1 MYVLDKAIA
10 KQIVSRTMDILD
22 YNVNVMD
29 SLGTILWS
37 GDEGRIGSLHEGA
50 LLAIAHNRTV
60 DLYEDASNSLMGV
73 RPGVNVPLHYHG
85 EIIGVIGITGEAK
98 ALHQYGQLLKMTAEM
113 IVEQWNLKETLQWE
127 YRQREEFTLQLV
139 RSDFKKTPQIEA
151 WAQQLSISLEIP
163 RIAIVL
169 EVSDN
174 GLSLKELLSLLQSQE
189 RECLIAMTSLNQ
201 LVILKPVEPGDEVF
215 LPDADSLLIDNLLER
230 IPNRLKNQ
238 ISCALGRYF
247 PSWEGISHSYQT
259 AIETLAIGKKLK
271 PHQKVYLFE
280 EFSLQVLLT
289 GMKESWRGDALSHAY
304 KTLKDVDK
312 KGLLIKTL
320 AVYMEHFGDMK
331 ACANALHVHRNTLRY
346 RLDKIAKLT
355 NLNIHSLDDLFSLY
369 LGKLISD

>member
-10 KQIVSRTMDILD
+10 KQIVNRTMDILK

-29 SLGTILWS
+29 SQGTILWS

-60 DLYEDASNSLMGV
+60 DLNEDASSSLMGV

-139 RSDFKKTPQIEA
+139 RSDFKKTPQLEA
-151 WAQQLSISLEIP
+151 WAQQLNISLEVP
-163 RIAIVL
+163 RVAIVL

-174 GLSLKELLSLLQSQE
+174 GSSLKELLSLLQSQE

-201 LVILKPVEPGDEVF
+201 LVILKPAESEGEAC
-215 LPDADSLLIDNLLER
+215 LTIADSLLIDGLLER
-230 IPNRLKNQ
+230 IPNRLKNP
-238 ISCALGRYF
+238 ITCALGRYF

-280 EFSLQVLLT
+280 DFSLQVLLT

-320 AVYMEHFGDMK
+320 TIYMEHFGDMK
-331 ACANALHVHRNTLRY
+331 SCANALHIHRNTLRY

-355 NLNIHSLDDLFSLY
+355 NLNIHSLDGLFSLY